1 MIPVAIAGI
10 LALSWSPASALSASD
25 TMRDFFRQ
33 AVAVIEDPRTEAH
46 PQEALRK
53 IRAMAD
59 TLFDVREA
67 APAALGPHWAAR
79 SPAEQE
85 EFTRLFGRLVE
96 QAYFTW
102 VASLIGGQRI
112 QFKFGDETRHGTAAL
127 VKTTI
132 QAKDGRSVPLDYR
145 MSMRQGRWT
154 VRDVVVDNVSL
165 LDNYRAQF
173 KYVLASA
180 PYSTL
185 IATMRA
191 KTAEGVPVSAGT
203 TRPETSAMGRDVW
216 SQAP

>member
-1 MIPVAIAGI
+1 MMDSRWMIPVAIAGI

-96 QAYFTW
+96 QAYLTW

-127 VKTTI
+127 VT
-132 QAKDGRSVPLDYR
+132 
-145 MSMRQGRWT
+145 
-154 VRDVVVDNVSL
+154 
-165 LDNYRAQF
+165 
-173 KYVLASA
+173 
-180 PYSTL
+180 
-185 IATMRA
+185 ATR
-191 KTAEGVPVSAGT
+191 E
-203 TRPETSAMGRDVW
+203 
-216 SQAP
+216 